1 MEMKKWLDKQDGFTM
16 IEMIIT
22 IGIMAILAGAAVVSF
37 SIISSGNASK
47 STARFLNRLD
57 AVQVED
63 MTKTG
68 VTYLYLYK
76 DGDGVKTFMCND
88 GTEEGMTSRSDLMT
102 QVAAENGTITN
113 IAGSG
118 VNFTLPDGSNSSD
131 DADLVVKIAFEKGSG
146 AFACSKKIDDTTG
159 TVFYDEISFKG
170 KQTTNYTVKMLKNT
184 GKHMQG

>member
-1 MEMKKWLDKQDGFTM
+1 MEMKKWLNKQDGFTM

-22 IGIMAILAGAAVVSF
+22 IGVMAVLASAVIVSF

-76 DGDGVKTFMCND
+76 DSDGVKTFMCND
-88 GTEEGMTSRSDLMT
+88 GTEEGLTNRTDLMT
-102 QVAAENGTITN
+102 QVSAGNGTITD

-118 VNFTLPDGSNSSD
+118 VDFTLPDGTNSAD

-146 AFACSKKIDDTTG
+146 AFACSKKIEDTTG
-159 TVFYDEISFKG
+159 TVFYDKISFKG
-170 KQTTNYTVKMLKNT
+170 RQTTDYSVKMLQNT
-184 GKHMQG
+184 GKHMKG